1 MKMEVDVDAGFVAR
15 LARAGYELTGDFRV
29 PRLGEYLVD
38 PDSDSVIPAVN
49 IVSGCRWIVRKA
61 WEWPSDI
68 LGPNVW
74 GLAMNENGRSYA
86 YFSPQRV
93 GQISWIPATEDG
105 NEAHPVRLNRFNCA
119 ALGFTIPQFTDWRTP
134 ILNPNYQPAAKYS
147 PDAAN

>member
-74 GLAMNENGRSYA
+74 LA
-86 YFSPQRV
+86 RV
-93 GQISWIPATEDG
+93 GAFVLLIATMK
-105 NEAHPVRLNRFNCA
+105 NFAFRLSSERTA
-119 ALGFTIPQFTDWRTP
+119 TPRRPQTH
-134 ILNPNYQPAAKYS
+134 
-147 PDAAN
+147 